1 MMSSIEGL
9 QDKLHLLMF
18 EENEINTVY
27 LKVEEKFKL
36 GLKSK
41 IKGTGLFFEKFLSV
55 NDIITNKDY
64 YAIVINSKILFF
76 DDLPHLNIKLEKVIK
91 SEIRE
96 INDQVDSIQHH
107 RKTDLV
113 IDKAAIDY
121 ELEELGCREDK
132 LYKLLNSLTKNIEKQ
147 KK

>member
-1 MMSSIEGL
+1 
-9 QDKLHLLMF
+9 MF
-18 EENEINTVY
+18 EENEINMVY

-64 YAIVINSKILFF
+64 YALVINSKILFF
-76 DDLPHLNIKLEKVIK
+76 DDLPHLNTKLEKVIK

-96 INDQVDSIQHH
+96 INDQVDSIQYH

-132 LYKLLNSLTKNIEKQ
+132 LYKLLNWLAKTIEKQ